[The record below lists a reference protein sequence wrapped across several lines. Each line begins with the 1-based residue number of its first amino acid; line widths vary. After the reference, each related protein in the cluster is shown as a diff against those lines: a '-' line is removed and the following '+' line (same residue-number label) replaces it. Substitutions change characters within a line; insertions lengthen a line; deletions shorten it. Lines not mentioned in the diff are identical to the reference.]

1 MQSAGASGMLARSVT
16 RRDWLGREPFTLVL
30 SAGFFGFFAHTGLLA
45 ALERAGL
52 VPRRI
57 VGVSAGALAGGL
69 WASGLSAA
77 QLERE
82 LLALRRMDFWDPAV
96 PLGGLLRGRKFA
108 DKLGELLSR
117 TGVRTIEECRVPF
130 VAIAH
135 DVIARRTLP
144 MGEGDLALAI
154 RASCTVPFMFR
165 PIWARGR
172 LLVDGGVSDRA
183 GTSVVGEDERV
194 LLHYLPSRRR
204 VRVARDVVPDAVPAA
219 AASLVLVT
227 PGLPKVGPFALE
239 QGPHA
244 LARASDHAALWLD
257 APLTT

>member
-1 MQSAGASGMLARSVT
+1 
-16 RRDWLGREPFTLVL
+16 VL

-45 ALERAGL
+45 ALEGEGL

-69 WASGLSAA
+69 WAGGLSAA
-77 QLERE
+77 DLQRE
-82 LLALRRMDFWDPAV
+82 LIALRRMDFWDPAL

-108 DKLGELLSR
+108 AKIDFLLER

-135 DVIARRTLP
+135 DVLARRTVP
-144 MGEGDLALAI
+144 MHTGDLAMAI

-165 PIWARGR
+165 PIWSSGR

-183 GTSVVGEDERV
+183 GTSALGPGERV

-204 VRVARDVVPDAVPAA
+204 VRLTKDVVPREVAGS
-219 AASLVLVT
+219 SLVLVT
-227 PGLPKVGPFALE
+227 PDLPQVGPFALE
-239 QGPHA
+239 HGPHA
-244 LARASDHAALWLD
+244 LVRTTDHAARWLLEP
-257 APLTT
+257 A